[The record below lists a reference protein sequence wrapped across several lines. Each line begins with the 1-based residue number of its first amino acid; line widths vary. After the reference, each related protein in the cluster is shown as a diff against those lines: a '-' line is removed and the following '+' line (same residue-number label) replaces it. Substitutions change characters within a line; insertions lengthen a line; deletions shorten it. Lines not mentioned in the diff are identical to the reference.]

1 MMTRFIIILLL
12 LLFGSAAA
20 LVPAIRG
27 CQQKSKEVKTLAT
40 IASGK
45 AAEIGQTAKG
55 QPIAV
60 EPVLQVSKPTF
71 QTLTETEM
79 QAIQAETGQKFKRV
93 EEKVALSVSTI
104 SEQKAKLRDT
114 VLSKPGSLGMVPAKV
129 AHFRDRWRSGVVTIV
144 GDTAYLVDTARVK
157 IVRLKTKGKRSR
169 KFLFFRYGPRQE
181 EYQTIIFNPGSQ
193 IDTISNLSIQR

>member
-1 MMTRFIIILLL
+1 MTRFIVVLLL
-12 LLFGSAAA
+12 LLFGSVAA
-20 LVPAIRG
+20 LVPAIRAYK
-27 CQQKSKEVKTLAT
+27 QKSKEVSTVAT

-45 AAEIGQTAKG
+45 TAQIGQTPKG
-55 QPIAV
+55 QPIAL
-60 EPVLQVSKPTF
+60 EPVFQVSKPTF
-71 QTLTETEM
+71 QTLTEKEM

-93 EEKVALSVSTI
+93 EEKVLLSVSTI
-104 SEQKAKLRDT
+104 SEQKAKLKDT
-114 VLSKPGSLGMVPAKV
+114 VLSKPGALGMVPAKV

-181 EYQTIIFNPGSQ
+181 EYQTIIFNPGSR

>member
-1 MMTRFIIILLL
+1 MTTRIVSILLF
-12 LLFGSAAA
+12 LLFGSVAVLIPSIQAYHKK
-20 LVPAIRG
+20 
-27 CQQKSKEVKTLAT
+27 QKEVKALAA
-40 IASGK
+40 IASGNT
-45 AAEIGQTAKG
+45 AQIGQTPKG
-55 QPIAV
+55 QPIAL
-60 EPVLQVSKPTF
+60 EPVFQVSRPTF

-104 SEQKAKLRDT
+104 SEQKAKLKDT
-114 VLSKPGSLGMVPAKV
+114 VLSKPGALGMVPAKV
-129 AHFRDRWRSGVVTIV
+129 AHFRDRWRTGVVTIV

-181 EYQTIIFNPGSQ
+181 EYQTIIFNPGSR